1 MLDRPSGTYILDR
14 HKIRPFTI
22 EDGLNGL
29 NLLSTQINNN
39 NNSDVASSV
48 LSSDNMDLLAS

>member
-22 EDGLNGL
+22 EDGLNVL

-39 NNSDVASSV
+39 NSDVASSV
-48 LSSDNMDLLAS
+48 YSGDNMDLLAT